1 MAMLLAGPRGGM
13 NESSRL
19 TKSDGIC
26 DVWASNLEQ
35 EFRNIRQMVEKY
47 SWVAMDTEF
56 PGIVARPLGDFRSTT
71 DYQYQLLRCNV
82 GLLKLIQ
89 VGITFMDPEGNL
101 PPDCSTWQF
110 NFKFSL
116 QEDMY
121 AADSIELL
129 QQSGIDFR
137 RLNVDG
143 IDFMDFSELLITSGL
158 VLMDEVT
165 WLSFHSGYDFGYLL
179 KILTG
184 ESLPEDESEFF
195 ELLKL
200 FFPNTYDVK
209 FLMKS
214 CKNLKGGLQEVADNL
229 EVKRVG
235 PQHQA
240 GSDSL
245 LTGVTFFKMKQM
257 FFEDQIDQGRF
268 SGHLYGLGAG
278 NVGMDSAAAPIED
291 VGPGG
296 EIKQGTGKIVNAPD
310 HLETIGLIEGGV
322 KNDSAAIGDKDSALE
337 DGGGSKTA
345 DDEGTSAS

>member
-1 MAMLLAGPRGGM
+1 MLLAGQRGM
-13 NESSRL
+13 NESGGRMA
-19 TKSDGIC
+19 KSDGIC

-35 EFRNIRQMVEKY
+35 EFRNIRQLVEKY

-89 VGITFMDPEGNL
+89 VGITLMDPSGNL
-101 PPDCSTWQF
+101 PSDCSTWQF

-184 ESLPEDESEFF
+184 ESLPEDEGEFF

-245 LTGVTFFKMKQM
+245 LTGVTFFKMKEM
-257 FFEDQIDQGRF
+257 FFEDQIDAGRF

-278 NVGMDSAAAPIED
+278 NVGMDSAAAPIEE
-291 VGPGG
+291 VGPAG
-296 EIKQGTGKIVNAPD
+296 ENKVSTGKIVNAPD
-310 HLETIGLIEGGV
+310 HLETVDL
-322 KNDSAAIGDKDSALE
+322 L
-337 DGGGSKTA
+337 
-345 DDEGTSAS
+345 